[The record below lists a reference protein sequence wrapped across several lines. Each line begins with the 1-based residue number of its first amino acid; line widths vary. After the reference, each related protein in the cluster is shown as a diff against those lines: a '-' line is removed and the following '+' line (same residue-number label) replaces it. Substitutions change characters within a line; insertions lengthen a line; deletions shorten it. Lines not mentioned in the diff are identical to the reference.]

1 MLDEDEKPAVT
12 TDKRGGIPLY
22 LISNVIE
29 ALVKKHGD
37 AIFQIIIQR
46 KHHHKFTITVENKAE
61 QLLSVNPESPA
72 PEEGDGHG

>member
-1 MLDEDEKPAVT
+1 MPDEDTKPAVT
-12 TDKRGGIPLY
+12 KDKRDGIPLY

-37 AIFQIIIQR
+37 AIFQIFVVR
-46 KHHHKFTITVENKAE
+46 KQHHKFTITVENKAE
-61 QLLSVNPESPA
+61 QLLAVNPESPA

>member
-1 MLDEDEKPAVT
+1 MPDEDTKPAVT

-29 ALVKKHGD
+29 ALVQKHGD
-37 AIFQIIIQR
+37 AIFQIHVVR
-46 KHHHKFTITVENKAE
+46 KQHHKFTITVENKAK
-61 QLLSVNPESPA
+61 QLLAVNPESPA

>member
-1 MLDEDEKPAVT
+1 MPDEDEKPAVT

-37 AIFQIIIQR
+37 AIFQILVVR
-46 KHHHKFTITVENKAE
+46 KKHHKFMITVENKAE
-61 QLLSVNPESPA
+61 QLLAVNQESPA
-72 PEEGDGHG
+72 PEEGDGNG

>member
-1 MLDEDEKPAVT
+1 MPDEDTKPAVT
-12 TDKRGGIPLY
+12 KDKRDGIPLY

-61 QLLSVNPESPA
+61 QLLAVNPESPA
-72 PEEGDGHG
+72 TEEGDGHG

>member
-1 MLDEDEKPAVT
+1 MSDEVTNPAVT
-12 TDKRGGIPLY
+12 KDKRDGIPLY

-46 KHHHKFTITVENKAE
+46 KQHHKFTITVENKAE